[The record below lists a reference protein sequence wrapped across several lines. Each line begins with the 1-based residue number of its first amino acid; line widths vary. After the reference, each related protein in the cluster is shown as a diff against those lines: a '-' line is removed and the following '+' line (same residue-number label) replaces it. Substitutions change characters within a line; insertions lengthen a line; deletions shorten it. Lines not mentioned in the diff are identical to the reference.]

1 MGTPLA
7 IDIRHLTKRFKNG
20 VLANDAIDLGVPCGV
35 VFGLLGPNGA
45 GKTTLVR
52 QITGELVPSSGSVHV
67 LGIDVQQEPHRSKS
81 LMGIVPQEADVFMAL
96 TPEEHLHL
104 FGRLRGLSRVEAA
117 ARAQELL
124 GLLDLREHRK
134 KRSFHL
140 SGGLKRKLLVGMAIV
155 ASPKVLVLDEPT
167 TGLDPNS
174 RRQVWGLIRSLK
186 QEGASILLTTHNM
199 EEAEALCTSVAIL
212 DSGRVLAHGAI
223 EEIRALC
230 SNRFKG
236 TYREN
241 GAVNAVYGQ
250 THAEVVGRLESLG
263 VEEYAVARTTLEDLY
278 LELTRKG
285 RVDEHD

>member
-67 LGIDVQQEPHRSKS
+67 LGIDVLREPHRAKP
-81 LMGIVPQEADVFMAL
+81 LMGIVPQEADVFMVL
-96 TPEEHLHL
+96 TPEEHLRL
-104 FGRLRGLSRVEAA
+104 FGRLRGLSRAEAA

-212 DSGRVLAHGAI
+212 DSGRVLAHGDI

-250 THAEVVGRLESLG
+250 THDEVVGRLESLG

-278 LELTRKG
+278 LELTSKG
-285 RVDEHD
+285 RVDENG

>member
-1 MGTPLA
+1 MGTPFA
-7 IDIRHLTKRFKNG
+7 IDIRHLSKRFKNG

-52 QITGELVPSSGSVHV
+52 QITGELGPSSGSVHV
-67 LGIDVQQEPHRSKS
+67 LGIDVLQEPHRAKS

-96 TPEEHLHL
+96 TPEEHLRL
-104 FGRLRGLSRVEAA
+104 FGRLRGLSRAAAA

-134 KRSFHL
+134 QRSFHL

-212 DSGRVLAHGAI
+212 DSGRVLAHGDI
-223 EEIRALC
+223 EAIRALC
-230 SNRFKG
+230 RHRFKG

-241 GAVNAVYGQ
+241 GAGNAVYAQ

-263 VEEYAVARTTLEDLY
+263 VEEYTVARTTLEDLY

-285 RVDEHD
+285 RVDEHG